1 MQFVDDRQAKQ
12 IGEFQDHQTLTP
24 MPDSGP
30 NKGHRTTA
38 ANDAGL
44 GLLRGGKGY
53 PIVKEKPP
61 YGRAD
66 ALTAG
71 KGCKNL

>member
-12 IGEFQDHQTLTP
+12 IGEFQDHKRLTP

-30 NKGHRTTA
+30 NKGRRTTA

-44 GLLRGGKGY
+44 GLLRGGKG
-53 PIVKEKPP
+53 
-61 YGRAD
+61 
-66 ALTAG
+66 
-71 KGCKNL
+71 